1 MLLLLNST
9 GYEAVRLPEDVT
21 LCGFT
26 PLMLNIQ
33 NPNYTPKTSDMV
45 FVLFFFFIKRI
56 SYFMFFLL
64 PTTNKMNIE

>member
-1 MLLLLNST
+1 MFLLLYST

-33 NPNYTPKTSDMV
+33 NPNYTPKTVDMV
-45 FVLFFFFIKRI
+45 FIFHLFVKFTVNR
-56 SYFMFFLL
+56 
-64 PTTNKMNIE
+64 

>member
-1 MLLLLNST
+1 MFLLLYST

-33 NPNYTPKTSDMV
+33 NPNYTPKTVDMV
-45 FVLFFFFIKRI
+45 FIFDLFVKFTVNR
-56 SYFMFFLL
+56 
-64 PTTNKMNIE
+64 

>member
-1 MLLLLNST
+1 MFLLLNST

-45 FVLFFFFIKRI
+45 RI
-56 SYFMFFLL
+56 IHLL
-64 PTTNKMNIE
+64 ILSLIQTDEL

>member
-45 FVLFFFFIKRI
+45 FVLFFFSLKELVILCFFYYLQPIK
-56 SYFMFFLL
+56 
-64 PTTNKMNIE
+64 